1 MELIEGL
8 KEHFDDL
15 KDCIKDVKISLK
27 AEIHSLENTL
37 LMKINDAKYDAEEAR
52 KIASKN
58 EAAINKLQTDFND
71 LKNECMKLKFENR
84 TLKEQGNNI
93 ETYSR
98 KNNII
103 IRGLRETENESNDQC
118 EHMVRLF
125 LLSGNR
131 QFGINEDFPREVAMN
146 RRKLYIIYHRA
157 KRIIEG
163 R

>member
-8 KEHFDDL
+8 SDHFDDL

-58 EAAINKLQTDFND
+58 EAAINKQTDFND
-71 LKNECMKLKFENR
+71 LKNECMKLKFKNR

-98 KNNII
+98 KKILSYVDYGKQKTNQMTNANIW
-103 IRGLRETENESNDQC
+103 SAC
-118 EHMVRLF
+118 F
-125 LLSGNR
+125 
-131 QFGINEDFPREVAMN
+131 
-146 RRKLYIIYHRA
+146 
-157 KRIIEG
+157 
-163 R
+163 